1 MCVVPYRMTST
12 SASGLFGRVG
22 EFNAERETFNAYVER
37 IEMFFTANNIVE
49 TTGEGSTQTNRLVAD
64 RKRAEVGPEV
74 YSTLSNLLAPAKPKD
89 TSFTDIVRVLEK
101 HYNPKP
107 LEIAQSFH
115 FGTRNQKS
123 GESISDYV
131 LALRRLAV
139 HCNYGEFLDRALRD
153 RFVCGLN
160 NSKIQ
165 NKLLNTEDLTFAKA
179 CSIAKTMEM
188 AEKNTQEFHPTSSE
202 SNQVNKLT
210 EQSSK
215 NTEQSVCHRCG
226 GNHSGQFCKFKSAKC
241 YKCSKVGHLASV
253 CRSKDEKRKGKVHN
267 VQVSES
273 GHDANE
279 NDDELG
285 IYSLYS
291 LDTDKPTHNR
301 YTVEMEINGKLCQME
316 LDTAA
321 DYSIMSKSEY
331 LERFAGRPLTP
342 SKITLRTYTGEV
354 LDVSGEMQCDIVY
367 RGKQY
372 YLPIVVANYDAK
384 PTLLGKNWLRRIKLE
399 WGEIFSVSSGDSVS
413 SKSQLN
419 DLLSKHSELFTE
431 SYEGM
436 KGLEAHI
443 TMKGDAKPIF
453 VKARRVPYAL
463 KEQVEKEL
471 DKLEKHGVIK
481 KTDKSCWASPIVVVP
496 KSDNTVRICGDY
508 KATINQSVEDEQYV
522 LPTTQDLYTA
532 LVGSKVFSKL
542 DLLHAYAQ
550 LNVDKESQEYVTIST
565 HKGLYSYL
573 KLPYGVKS
581 SPKIFQGKMDQILQG
596 IEKCVCKQ
604 DDILIGGI
612 DWQENLRILGEVLDR
627 LHKYNLHLKL
637 PKCEFLKPEVVYL
650 GLRISAEGL
659 QPVEEKIDAVKRA
672 PSPRNV
678 SELRSFLGM
687 VQYYHSFLPGLATTL
702 APLHRLLQKNVQW
715 EWTKDCQEAFEA
727 YKEGLTSDSLLVH
740 YDLNREL
747 RLACDA
753 SSYGLGAV
761 LSHVMDDGQERPVA
775 YASRTPSS
783 SERNYAQIE
792 REALSIIYGVK
803 KFHQFL
809 YGRKFTLVTDHQP
822 LVALL
827 GPKAAIPT
835 LAAARMQRWAL
846 VLSAYDYQIE
856 YRRSE
861 KHSNC
866 DALSRLPHEDS
877 KIGRESEV
885 YSVSAIDKDFP
896 ITAKDIGK
904 ATLLDPV
911 LSKALE
917 LVMTGWPEEC
927 NQEDLKPYYTRRHE
941 LSCEQNCILWGS
953 RVIIPQV
960 FREKMLKELH
970 WEHPGTCAMK
980 AIARTCVWW
989 PKMDEEIEREIKLCT
1004 VCQNVRSSPPS
1015 APLIPWKWA
1024 TRPFQRIHIDFCQK
1038 GSDYFLVVVD
1048 SHSKWI
1054 EVQHMTTITA
1064 GNTINELRLIFA
1076 QHGLPEEVV
1085 SDNGPQF
1092 VSTEF
1097 AEFMNKNG
1105 IKHTLVPPCHPQSNG
1120 AAERSVRVVKEAL
1133 VKQVLEGNKS
1143 RSMKHRLA
1151 DFLLRY
1157 RTTPHSTTG
1166 AAPAELLM
1174 RRRLRTRLSLVKP
1187 DLAQVVE
1194 SKQNKQKE
1202 YTDLKCHKERLFSE
1216 NDIVRVRNT
1225 QANSNTERWILG
1237 KVVKVCGPR
1246 TYLVRTGHKTR
1257 YVHADHLIR
1266 TYDKVPNETSK
1277 VDICVPELCEQSSLI
1292 EDVSPVSNS
1301 VPQPPVIVT
1310 DEKVEPSLNQE
1321 SVNTSSPV
1329 VLRRSQRIRKP
1340 VDRLTL

>member
-1 MCVVPYRMTST
+1 M
-12 SASGLFGRVG
+12 
-22 EFNAERETFNAYVER
+22 
-37 IEMFFTANNIVE
+37 
-49 TTGEGSTQTNRLVAD
+49 
-64 RKRAEVGPEV
+64 
-74 YSTLSNLLAPAKPKD
+74 
-89 TSFTDIVRVLEK
+89 
-101 HYNPKP
+101 
-107 LEIAQSFH
+107 
-115 FGTRNQKS
+115 
-123 GESISDYV
+123 
-131 LALRRLAV
+131 
-139 HCNYGEFLDRALRD
+139 
-153 RFVCGLN
+153 
-160 NSKIQ
+160 
-165 NKLLNTEDLTFAKA
+165 
-179 CSIAKTMEM
+179 
-188 AEKNTQEFHPTSSE
+188 
-202 SNQVNKLT
+202 
-210 EQSSK
+210 
-215 NTEQSVCHRCG
+215 
-226 GNHSGQFCKFKSAKC
+226 
-241 YKCSKVGHLASV
+241 
-253 CRSKDEKRKGKVHN
+253 
-267 VQVSES
+267 
-273 GHDANE
+273 
-279 NDDELG
+279 
-285 IYSLYS
+285 
-291 LDTDKPTHNR
+291 
-301 YTVEMEINGKLCQME
+301 
-316 LDTAA
+316 
-321 DYSIMSKSEY
+321 
-331 LERFAGRPLTP
+331 
-342 SKITLRTYTGEV
+342 
-354 LDVSGEMQCDIVY
+354 
-367 RGKQY
+367 
-372 YLPIVVANYDAK
+372 
-384 PTLLGKNWLRRIKLE
+384 
-399 WGEIFSVSSGDSVS
+399 
-413 SKSQLN
+413 
-419 DLLSKHSELFTE
+419 
-431 SYEGM
+431 
-436 KGLEAHI
+436 
-443 TMKGDAKPIF
+443 
-453 VKARRVPYAL
+453 
-463 KEQVEKEL
+463 
-471 DKLEKHGVIK
+471 
-481 KTDKSCWASPIVVVP
+481 
-496 KSDNTVRICGDY
+496 
-508 KATINQSVEDEQYV
+508 
-522 LPTTQDLYTA
+522 
-532 LVGSKVFSKL
+532 
-542 DLLHAYAQ
+542 
-550 LNVDKESQEYVTIST
+550 
-565 HKGLYSYL
+565 
-573 KLPYGVKS
+573 
-581 SPKIFQGKMDQILQG
+581 
-596 IEKCVCKQ
+596 
-604 DDILIGGI
+604 
-612 DWQENLRILGEVLDR
+612 
-627 LHKYNLHLKL
+627 
-637 PKCEFLKPEVVYL
+637 
-650 GLRISAEGL
+650 
-659 QPVEEKIDAVKRA
+659 
-672 PSPRNV
+672 
-678 SELRSFLGM
+678 
-687 VQYYHSFLPGLATTL
+687 
-702 APLHRLLQKNVQW
+702 
-715 EWTKDCQEAFEA
+715 
-727 YKEGLTSDSLLVH
+727 
-740 YDLNREL
+740 
-747 RLACDA
+747 
-753 SSYGLGAV
+753 
-761 LSHVMDDGQERPVA
+761 
-775 YASRTPSS
+775 
-783 SERNYAQIE
+783 
-792 REALSIIYGVK
+792 
-803 KFHQFL
+803 
-809 YGRKFTLVTDHQP
+809 
-822 LVALL
+822 VALL

-866 DALSRLPHEDS
+866 DALSKLPHEDS

-1105 IKHTLVPPCHPQSNG
+1105 IKHTLVPPYHPQSNG

-1157 RTTPHSTTG
+1157 RTTPHGTTG

-1202 YTDLKCHKERLFSE
+1202 YKDLKCHKERLFSE

-1266 TYDKVPNETSK
+1266 AYDKVPNETSK